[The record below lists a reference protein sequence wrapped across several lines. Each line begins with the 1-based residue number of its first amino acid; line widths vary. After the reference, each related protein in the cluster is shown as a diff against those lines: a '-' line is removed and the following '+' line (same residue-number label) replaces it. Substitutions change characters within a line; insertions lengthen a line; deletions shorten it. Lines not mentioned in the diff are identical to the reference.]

1 MATALYWV
9 SRPCEWRQVIEG
21 YAGFMDTPIQPG
33 VWQRSRKYFF
43 AVLALVLFSAL
54 WSWAAPGGERR
65 LRVQANELGIAEITR
80 GIFEDVIPLRGQV
93 MPLQS
98 IYLDAMEGGRV
109 EKILVEEG
117 ASLQQGQAI
126 VEFSNARLQLD
137 SITREAQVSEQINL
151 LQTQELNLARNALD
165 HKRQLNELT
174 LRLKNTRQQLARAQ
188 KLAEQHYISA
198 DKVDELRNQYEYLQ
212 QNLVLTRESQAAD
225 QALQAAQLNQLRDS
239 VDSLNKNLVFARNNL
254 ESLKVKAPIAGR
266 LTAFDLQLGQS
277 LIPGE
282 RFGQVD
288 DPDNFKV
295 MALVDEFYKNRL
307 QPGQTA
313 FYQQGDKN
321 YDLRIK
327 KIYPQ
332 VTEGQFR
339 VDLVFATEQP
349 PNISRGQSV
358 HMRLQIGANEPA
370 LLVPNNSFYQ
380 DTGGHW
386 IFVLDKD
393 RKQAFRRDI
402 RLGRRNSQY
411 IEVLDGLA
419 QGETVVVSPYT
430 NYNDIQTLIIR

>member
-1 MATALYWV
+1 
-9 SRPCEWRQVIEG
+9 
-21 YAGFMDTPIQPG
+21 MDTPIQLNA
-33 VWQRSRKYFF
+33 WRRHRKYFLSVF
-43 AVLALVLFSAL
+43 IVGLLCAL
-54 WSWAAPGGERR
+54 WAWAAPSGERR
-65 LRVQANELGIAEITR
+65 LRVQASELSVAQVSQ
-80 GIFEDVIPLRGQV
+80 GIFEDVIPLRGQIT
-93 MPLQS
+93 PLHS

-165 HKRQLNELT
+165 HKRQLNELE
-174 LRLKNTRQQLARAQ
+174 LRLKNTEQQLTRAQ
-188 KLAEQHYISA
+188 KLLQQQYISV

-212 QNLVLTRESQAAD
+212 QSLVLTRESQAAD
-225 QALQAAQLNQLRDS
+225 QALQEAQLKQLRDS
-239 VDSLNKNLVFARNNL
+239 VESLNRNLAFARNNM

-277 LIPGE
+277 LTMGE
-282 RFGQVD
+282 RFGQID

-307 QPGQTA
+307 QLGQAA
-313 FYQQGDKN
+313 FYQQGEKN
-321 YDLRIK
+321 YDLRVK

-332 VTEGQFR
+332 VTDGQFR
-339 VDLVFATEQP
+339 VDLVFASAQP
-349 PNISRGQSV
+349 PNISRGQTLQ
-358 HMRLQIGANEPA
+358 MRLQIGANEPA

-386 IFVLDKD
+386 IFVLDKK
-393 RKQAFRRDI
+393 RELALRHDI
-402 RLGRRNSQY
+402 KLGRRNSQH
-411 IEVLDGLA
+411 IEVLEGLA
-419 QGETVVVSPYT
+419 QGDTVIVSPYT
-430 NYNDIQTLIIR
+430 NYKDIQMLIIR